1 MKKIATLMFLGFV
14 YSNFAQAGVFDDAQM
29 RLNNLPG
36 KPAPQNIVGVK
47 SSRAALTHLLNEIR
61 IDLARA
67 KANGGEH
74 ETIIRVGQKL
84 VDFTNQTE
92 PADIFDQKEVNMI
105 REIDSIAED
114 VRRKIFGGQ
123 EY

>member
-1 MKKIATLMFLGFV
+1 MKQIATLMFLGIV
-14 YSNFAQAGVFDDAQM
+14 YSNFAQAGVFDDAQV
-29 RLNNLPG
+29 RLNNLTG
-36 KPAPQNIVGVK
+36 KPASQNIVGVK
-47 SSRAALTHLLNEIR
+47 ASRAALTNLLNEIR

-74 ETIIRVGQKL
+74 DTIIRVGQKL
-84 VDFTNQTE
+84 VDFQYQTE
-92 PADIFDQKEVNMI
+92 PADVFNQKEVNMI

-123 EY
+123 EF